1 METDDVN
8 KRGCRKCRDLRHPPC
23 FAVKSNAPGQEVC
36 APASERSPCSA
47 VAHFHV
53 EEAQSHAVAAMRSD
67 VAGVQPDVVLA
78 GFRVAEVRPRVVL
91 VQDDSHEEAARSPV

>member
-1 METDDVN
+1 MS
-8 KRGCRKCRDLRHPPC
+8 RPAASPMFLL
-23 FAVKSNAPGQEVC
+23 KSNAPGQEVC

-78 GFRVAEVRPRVVL
+78 GFRVAQVRPRVVL